1 MLVLS
6 RFGRCRRCCGPFFL
20 DLGEQQR
27 LHCDGGSLCFRMI
40 MRDTT
45 RLEDYRA
52 KFGDAAATIIV
63 EVHERKAGA
72 GHRILQER
80 DHRFCRKAIL
90 AAQMEKSADKAV
102 AATAV
107 IIRTAGPVAIIRE
120 KREHEIDQLHCF

>member
-20 DLGEQQR
+20 DLGEQPR

-72 GHRILQER
+72 GHRIL
-80 DHRFCRKAIL
+80 
-90 AAQMEKSADKAV
+90 
-102 AATAV
+102 
-107 IIRTAGPVAIIRE
+107 
-120 KREHEIDQLHCF
+120 

>member
-20 DLGEQQR
+20 DLGEQPH
-27 LHCDGGSLCFRMI
+27 LHRDGGSLCFRMI
-40 MRDTT
+40 MRETT

-52 KFGDAAATIIV
+52 KFGDAAATIVV